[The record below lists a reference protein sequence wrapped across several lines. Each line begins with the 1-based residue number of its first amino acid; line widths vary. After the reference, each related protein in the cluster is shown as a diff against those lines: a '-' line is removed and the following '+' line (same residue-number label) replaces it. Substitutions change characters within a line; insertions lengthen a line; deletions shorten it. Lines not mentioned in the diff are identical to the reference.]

1 MWYDERINKRRN
13 HEEPTFTLCCGQGQ
27 VKLPF
32 LKDSP
37 DLINKLLSGDD
48 ALSRHYRENMRIF
61 NMIFAMTSLGGRVDK
76 SVTQGK
82 GPTNF
87 RLQGGNYHLIG
98 SLKPDLG
105 DYAKYS
111 QLYIVDTENEVQN
124 RATIISKGNSQ
135 APNTGKKQLKKE
147 VIEALIKML
156 NDHNPYVKIFRS
168 ARERFES
175 NNDEPFHMRIVADR
189 KGVDGRTYSMPTI
202 SEVAALIPGDF
213 VKQMPD
219 RDIVLQEKSTG
230 KLQRISQIHISYLA
244 LQYPLIFCYG
254 EDGYRPGIEK
264 CVIPAKTKTKK
275 NKKKSISMRQWFA
288 FRIHERENESH
299 TLLRS
304 KRLFQQFLCDAYT
317 TIESNRLS
325 YIRFNQSK
333 LRCENLNSIKKAA
346 ESGTTSMGEEGNQIL
361 IPSSFTGG
369 PRYMVQSY
377 YDAMAICKHYGFP
390 DLFITFTCNPKWPE
404 ITRYCQARGLTADDR
419 PDIVA
424 RMFKIKLDSL
434 MRDLTERKFLGKT
447 VASMYTVEFQKRG
460 LPHAHILLFMDAKS
474 KLHTADDIDKIISAE
489 IPDKET
495 EPELYEVIKNSMI
508 HGPCGAANPKS
519 PCMVEGTCSKQYPK
533 KHQEI
538 TKVGSDGYPIYRRR
552 ETNDFVEKGGFKCDN
567 RYVVPYNKKLSLRYQ
582 AHINVEWCNQNGSIK
597 YLFKYINKGPDRV
610 TFIVEP
616 VNQPTTNSSA
626 TTEQESSPTEKKK
639 NEIKDW
645 FDCRYLCLNL
655 SIKYVSAS
663 EAIWRIFKFPLQ
675 HRSTPVQRLSF
686 HDEGKQPAYF
696 DSKAHIDDV
705 LERISN
711 QDSMFMAW
719 LTLNRNNAI
728 GKNGKRARDLLY
740 AEIPAYFTW
749 DGTNKKFSKRS
760 RGFSFGRINYVPRKM
775 EDEYY
780 LRVLLNIV
788 RGPMTFDDIKKYNGV
803 VYKTYKEA
811 CFARGILDDDQVF
824 IDSLLKA
831 GQFCFGDYLRNFFAM
846 LILSDS
852 LARPEH
858 VWAETWQL
866 LSQDIEK
873 KKQEDF
879 NNPYLTLTEAEM
891 KNYTLQ
897 EIEKIM
903 LFNGG
908 TLKGIENFPQP
919 SREGID
925 NSNRLIVDEMRYNR
939 DDLEEKH
946 SEWVQKLTTEQR
958 GIYNEITGAVFNDLG
973 GVFFVYGFGGTGK
986 TFLWKTLAAAI
997 RSRGQIVLNVA
1008 SSGIASLLLEGG
1020 RTAHSRFAIPLNPD
1034 EFAVCKIKPKS
1045 DLASLIQEASL
1056 IVWDEA
1062 PMMSKF
1068 CFEALD
1074 KSFSNI
1080 IKNKDNKVFGGKVVV
1095 FGGDFRQVL
1104 PVIIGAGRAEI
1115 VMSAL
1120 NASYLW
1126 DHCKVLKLTKNM
1138 RLLSGNLSAA
1148 EATEIQQFSDW
1159 LLAVGDGRINEPN
1172 DGEALIDIPED
1183 LLITEALNP
1192 IEAIT
1197 REVYGDPTK
1206 LHEIIEPK
1214 FFQKRAILAPTND
1227 DVNTI
1232 NEYML
1237 EHLESEERIYLS
1249 ADSID
1254 PTDSDSLTNPVI
1266 TPDFLNSIKLSGMPH
1281 HALRLKIGAPV
1292 MLLRNI
1298 DPKGGLCNGTRLQI
1312 TQLATHIVQARVI
1325 TGERSGEIVLI
1336 PNINLTPSDTKLPF
1350 KMRRRQFPLSVAFA
1364 MTINKSQ
1371 GQSLEHVGLYL
1382 RKPVFSHGQLY
1393 VALSRVT
1400 SKKGLKIIILDKEG
1414 KIQKQTTNVVFKEVF
1429 QNII

>member
-1 MWYDERINKRRN
+1 
-13 HEEPTFTLCCGQGQ
+13 
-27 VKLPF
+27 
-32 LKDSP
+32 
-37 DLINKLLSGDD
+37 
-48 ALSRHYRENMRIF
+48 
-61 NMIFAMTSLGGRVDK
+61 
-76 SVTQGK
+76 
-82 GPTNF
+82 
-87 RLQGGNYHLIG
+87 
-98 SLKPDLG
+98 
-105 DYAKYS
+105 
-111 QLYIVDTENEVQN
+111 
-124 RATIISKGNSQ
+124 
-135 APNTGKKQLKKE
+135 
-147 VIEALIKML
+147 
-156 NDHNPYVKIFRS
+156 
-168 ARERFES
+168 
-175 NNDEPFHMRIVADR
+175 
-189 KGVDGRTYSMPTI
+189 
-202 SEVAALIPGDF
+202 
-213 VKQMPD
+213 
-219 RDIVLQEKSTG
+219 
-230 KLQRISQIHISYLA
+230 
-244 LQYPLIFCYG
+244 
-254 EDGYRPGIEK
+254 
-264 CVIPAKTKTKK
+264 
-275 NKKKSISMRQWFA
+275 
-288 FRIHERENESH
+288 
-299 TLLRS
+299 
-304 KRLFQQFLCDAYT
+304 
-317 TIESNRLS
+317 
-325 YIRFNQSK
+325 
-333 LRCENLNSIKKAA
+333 
-346 ESGTTSMGEEGNQIL
+346 
-361 IPSSFTGG
+361 
-369 PRYMVQSY
+369 
-377 YDAMAICKHYGFP
+377 
-390 DLFITFTCNPKWPE
+390 
-404 ITRYCQARGLTADDR
+404 
-419 PDIVA
+419 
-424 RMFKIKLDSL
+424 
-434 MRDLTERKFLGKT
+434 
-447 VASMYTVEFQKRG
+447 
-460 LPHAHILLFMDAKS
+460 
-474 KLHTADDIDKIISAE
+474 
-489 IPDKET
+489 
-495 EPELYEVIKNSMI
+495 
-508 HGPCGAANPKS
+508 
-519 PCMVEGTCSKQYPK
+519 
-533 KHQEI
+533 
-538 TKVGSDGYPIYRRR
+538 
-552 ETNDFVEKGGFKCDN
+552 
-567 RYVVPYNKKLSLRYQ
+567 
-582 AHINVEWCNQNGSIK
+582 
-597 YLFKYINKGPDRV
+597 
-610 TFIVEP
+610 
-616 VNQPTTNSSA
+616 
-626 TTEQESSPTEKKK
+626 
-639 NEIKDW
+639 
-645 FDCRYLCLNL
+645 
-655 SIKYVSAS
+655 
-663 EAIWRIFKFPLQ
+663 
-675 HRSTPVQRLSF
+675 
-686 HDEGKQPAYF
+686 
-696 DSKAHIDDV
+696 
-705 LERISN
+705 
-711 QDSMFMAW
+711 
-719 LTLNRNNAI
+719 
-728 GKNGKRARDLLY
+728 
-740 AEIPAYFTW
+740 
-749 DGTNKKFSKRS
+749 
-760 RGFSFGRINYVPRKM
+760 
-775 EDEYY
+775 
-780 LRVLLNIV
+780 
-788 RGPMTFDDIKKYNGV
+788 
-803 VYKTYKEA
+803 
-811 CFARGILDDDQVF
+811 
-824 IDSLLKA
+824 
-831 GQFCFGDYLRNFFAM
+831 
-846 LILSDS
+846 
-852 LARPEH
+852 
-858 VWAETWQL
+858 
-866 LSQDIEK
+866 
-873 KKQEDF
+873 
-879 NNPYLTLTEAEM
+879 M

-1080 IKNKDNKVFGGKVVV
+1080 IKNKDNKVFGGSSSNNRSRK
-1095 FGGDFRQVL
+1095 
-1104 PVIIGAGRAEI
+1104 GRN
-1115 VMSAL
+1115 S
-1120 NASYLW
+1120 
-1126 DHCKVLKLTKNM
+1126 DLTKNM